1 MNRDQAKDYINQQK
15 PDFLPR
21 ASKKGYICP
30 KCGQGSTHGVGIT
43 KDPKSGRYHC
53 FGGCELHADVIELYG
68 LANGITSFPEQ
79 LNGAAAYFNVPLDD
93 YSYPRRTTA
102 REDFAPAPPAP
113 AQNQNQPE
121 TEQSEDYTDF
131 FLQAHRAIDQTDY
144 HRGLTRSTLDR
155 FNVGYAPSW
164 KHPKAPNMEAS
175 PRLIVPTSERSYLAR
190 YAGAGNYINYRGQVE
205 NKSKVGK
212 VHIFNAEALR
222 QASRPVFIVEGEID
236 AMSIVDVG
244 GEAVGLGSI
253 SNVKRLLEIIKG
265 LSALPAL
272 IVVPD
277 NDKNGTGQKAA
288 AELTA
293 SLTELGATAI
303 LYNLAGDHHDVND
316 RLMHDRS
323 GLAAAVSEITAEAL
337 RAVAE
342 EKAKKAREYREK
354 NAASSYLQ
362 DFLNGIA
369 ESAST
374 PATPTGFPALDQ
386 ALDGGL
392 YAGLYTIGAISSLG
406 KTTLALQMAD
416 NIASSGKDVL
426 IFSLEMA
433 RAELMAKSISR
444 HTLQE
449 IMRTGAPNTNNAKT
463 TRGIMDGK
471 RYAKYSRDERELIKT
486 ATEAYGQYADHLYIL
501 EGIGNIGAAEIRKA
515 VEEHRQATGQTPII
529 IVDYLQILAP
539 ADVRATDKQN
549 TDKAVLELKR
559 ISRDFKTPVIAISS
573 LNRENYAAKIN
584 MTAFKESGAI
594 EYSADCLIGLQ
605 YAGAGSKNFDA
616 EEAATKSPREI
627 EAVILKQRNGRKG
640 DIIPLSYYPMFNYFS
655 ESGAATTPAKGKKL

>member
-1 MNRDQAKDYINQQK
+1 MNRDQAKDYINQQA

-30 KCGQGSTHGVGIT
+30 KCGQGSTKGFGIV
-43 KDPKSGRYHC
+43 KDEKTGRYHC
-53 FGGCELHADVIELYG
+53 FGGCELHEDVLGLYG
-68 LANGITSFPEQ
+68 VANGLDSKADFDKIIR
-79 LNGAAAYFNVPLDD
+79 GAADYYGLRLDE
-93 YSYPRRTTA
+93 SEPPRRSTA
-102 REDFAPAPPAP
+102 REDFAPAP
-113 AQNQNQPE
+113 AQYQNQPKSE
-121 TEQSEDYTDF
+121 PSEDYTSF
-131 FLQAHRAIDQTDY
+131 FLEAHRALDQTDY
-144 HRGLTRSTLDR
+144 HRGLSRSTLDR

-164 KHPKAPNMEAS
+164 KHPKAPRMEAS
-175 PRLIVPTSERSYLAR
+175 PRLIVPTSAESYLAR
-190 YAGAGNYINYRGQVE
+190 YAGAGNYTNYQGQVE

-212 VHIFNAEALR
+212 VHIFNAEALQ
-222 QASRPVFIVEGEID
+222 QASRPVFIVEGELD

-244 GEAVGLGSI
+244 GEAVGLGST
-253 SNVKRLLEIIKG
+253 SYVKLCLAEVEKRKPSQPLII
-265 LSALPAL
+265 AL
-272 IVVPD
+272 D
-277 NDKNGTGQKAA
+277 NDQAGSKATLELENGL
-288 AELTA
+288 AELGFF
-293 SLTELGATAI
+293 SYRG
-303 LYNLAGDHHDVND
+303 NPAGEYKDAND
-316 RLMHDRS
+316 RLMQDRS

-337 RAVAE
+337 RAIDEA
-342 EKAKKAREYREK
+342 KAARAKEYREK

-406 KTTLALQMAD
+406 KTTLTLQIAD
-416 NIASSGKDVL
+416 NIASSGRDVL

-433 RAELMAKSISR
+433 RTELMAKSISR
-444 HTLQE
+444 HTLQQLL
-449 IMRTGAPNTNNAKT
+449 TVGASDTRNAKT

-471 RYAKYSRDERELIKT
+471 RYAKYSREERELIKT
-486 ATEAYGQYADHLYIL
+486 ATVAYGQYADHLYIL
-501 EGIGNIGAAEIRKA
+501 EGIGDIGAAEIRKA
-515 VEEHRQATGQTPII
+515 VEDHRQATGQTPVI

-559 ISRDFKTPVIAISS
+559 ISRDYRTPVIAISS
-573 LNRENYAAKIN
+573 LNRENYSAKIN

-605 YAGAGSKNFDA
+605 YAGAGSKSFDA
-616 EEAATKSPREI
+616 EEAATKTPREI

-640 DIIPLSYYPMFNYFS
+640 DVIPLSYYPMFNYFS
-655 ESGAATTPAKGKKL
+655 ESGTASAQAKGKKI

>member
-1 MNRDQAKDYINQQK
+1 MNRDQAKDYINQQA

-21 ASKKGYICP
+21 AEKKGYICP
-30 KCGQGSTHGVGIT
+30 RCNQGVTKGVGIV

-53 FGGCELHADVIELYG
+53 FDCDLHADTIELYG
-68 LANGITSFPEQ
+68 LANGISSFPEQ
-79 LNGAAAYFNVPLDD
+79 LNGAANYYGLRLDE
-93 YSYPRRTTA
+93 YEAPRRSTA
-102 REDFAPAPPAP
+102 REDFAPAP
-113 AQNQNQPE
+113 AQYQNQPE
-121 TEQSEDYTDF
+121 TEPAPDYTSF
-131 FLQAHRAIDQTDY
+131 FLEAHRALDQTDY
-144 HRGLTRSTLDR
+144 YRGLSRSTLDR
-155 FNVGYAPSW
+155 FNVGYAPNW
-164 KHPKAPNMEAS
+164 KHPKAPRMEAS
-175 PRLIVPTSERSYLAR
+175 PRLIVPTSTESYLAR
-190 YAGAGNYINYRGQVE
+190 YAGAGNYTNYQGQVE

-222 QASRPVFIVEGEID
+222 QTTRPVFIVEGEID
-236 AMSIVDVG
+236 AMSIVEVG
-244 GEAVGLGSI
+244 GEAVGLGSV
-253 SNVKRLLEIIKG
+253 SNVKKLLETVKDGAAPPAIILAMDNDQAGSKATAELEKG
-265 LSALPAL
+265 L
-272 IVVPD
+272 
-277 NDKNGTGQKAA
+277 
-288 AELTA
+288 AELGIF
-293 SLTELGATAI
+293 SYRG
-303 LYNLAGDHHDVND
+303 NPAGDHKDAND
-316 RLMHDRS
+316 RLMQDRS
-323 GLAAAVSEITAEAL
+323 GLTAAVSEITAEAL
-337 RAVAE
+337 RAIAE
-342 EKAKKAREYREK
+342 AKEARAKEYREK

-406 KTTLALQMAD
+406 KTTLALQIAD

-433 RAELMAKSISR
+433 RSELMAKSISR
-444 HTLQE
+444 HTLQQLL
-449 IMRTGAPNTNNAKT
+449 TVGASDTRNAKT

-471 RYAKYSRDERELIKT
+471 RYAKYSREERELIKA
-486 ATEAYGQYADHLYIL
+486 ATVAYGQYADHLYIL
-501 EGIGNIGAAEIRKA
+501 EGIGDIGAAEIRKA
-515 VEEHRQATGQTPII
+515 VEDHRQATGQTPVI

-559 ISRDFKTPVIAISS
+559 ISRDYRTPVIAISS
-573 LNRENYAAKIN
+573 LNRENYSAKIN

-605 YAGAGSKNFDA
+605 YAGAGKSGFDA
-616 EEAATKSPREI
+616 EEAATKTPREI

-640 DIIPLSYYPMFNYFS
+640 DVIPLSYYPMFNYFS
-655 ESGAATTPAKGKKL
+655 ESGTVSAPAKGKKL